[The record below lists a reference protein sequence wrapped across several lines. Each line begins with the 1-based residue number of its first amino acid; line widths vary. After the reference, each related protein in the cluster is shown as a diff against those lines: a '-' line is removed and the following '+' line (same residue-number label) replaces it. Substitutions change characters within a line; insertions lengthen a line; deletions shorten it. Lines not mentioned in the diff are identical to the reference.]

1 MMRTSFQGQRPQ
13 LVTSSCCNLTEVEM
27 ENNLQLK
34 RREWYVAMNAKL
46 ASFLIY
52 DKQLLKNQNCL
63 CCLNAFAMS
72 RLALNQLLQGPYLFE
87 VLIMIIVSATYMG
100 REGPISIQRDNQ
112 LRQMTWE
119 TLFISLSEWNT
130 VTLHWYSIELF
141 VSMALQLKYLK
152 RLHIADREI
161 NNVQSGA
168 LSRDQDCALR
178 G

>member
-112 LRQMTWE
+112 LRQVTWE
-119 TLFISLSEWNT
+119 TLFISLSER
-130 VTLHWYSIELF
+130 YSIELF
-141 VSMALQLKYLK
+141 VSVALQLKYLK

-178 G
+178 R